1 MHTSVTI
8 DLNPVAKDVGL
19 SLHQVETVIALLD
32 DGNTIPFI
40 TRYRKDQTGGV
51 DEERI
56 RQIQKQT
63 DQLRSLT
70 DRKQKILRSIESQGK
85 LTTELEDK
93 IRSASSTKRLEDLYF
108 PYRVKKQTLATK
120 ARERGLEPLAEEIM
134 SGVAPAAD
142 LESRWQAFTDTEKGL
157 PTTTE
162 VMDGVRHLIAERFG
176 EQLEL
181 RSTLRRIIWS
191 RGMLASVRI
200 DHSPSADAGS
210 AAEISRTA
218 DEPVPDV
225 SNQLLNTTS
234 VNKRADGQVDETESV
249 KESSDLSSEDTS
261 ANDVPLK
268 QPDQAPPNGSNAE
281 SATGE
286 DLEQHQ
292 TEPVTVSRPAADGRR
307 ESSKRQTK
315 KDKKRLKLESAF
327 KDFFD
332 YRESLQR
339 IPPHRVLALNRGD
352 RAGLLR
358 VKLDIDTEI
367 LQAEANKRTI
377 AADHPY
383 VAFLQTCVRHALVRL
398 IIPSLEREVRR
409 ELTDRAETH
418 AIQVFA
424 RNLRNLL
431 LQPPVVGR
439 RVLAIDPGFRSGCKL
454 AGIDEFGSILGH
466 ELIYIVGKSER
477 KKESREKL
485 ASTIVQYD
493 ASIVAI
499 GNGSA
504 CRETEALVADV
515 IAVELAE
522 RNVEYTIVNEAG
534 ASVYSTSPLG
544 REEMQDL
551 DATQRSA
558 VSIGRRLLDP
568 LSELVKITPANIGV
582 GLYQHD
588 VKAKHLRSS
597 LDAVVESCVNAVGV
611 DVNSASPALLSYVSG
626 LNKLTARRIY
636 DYRREHGPFQ
646 NREEFKQVPGIGG
659 AAYVQAA
666 GFLKITGGDNPFDAT
681 WIHPESYHV
690 AERVLAHLGSS
701 IEEMARRVQGP
712 TALKSLAEESGEVRT
727 ESVQQPTTDDMLG
740 QSNAEEVSTLPIAGE
755 PELPTENVHVVK
767 PSVPALPSDAS
778 PTEAGNEEI
787 PERVVEANS
796 QADPNVLDRELV
808 QDESV
813 ESASVAVNRALV
825 NQAVETTDQ
834 VADSQDSGDLS
845 ADDFVGLSLPK
856 MVQELGIGELTLHD
870 ILNSLTRPRRDPRED
885 LPPPIFRRGIIKLD
899 DLKPGMELAG
909 TVLNVVDF
917 GAFVDIGLHDSGLIH
932 VSRLANQYISDPHE
946 VVSVGDV
953 VKVWVVEVDKQRR
966 RVSLTAIQ
974 PGTERPAPTKK
985 QGRPENDKR
994 QARPSHKPKSAKKGK
1009 NFNKRPRER
1018 KPSKPTVPI
1027 TKAME
1032 EGLEP
1037 MRTFGDLKQFY
1048 EKKTEPNQD
1057 SSGGQGQ

>member
-1 MHTSVTI
+1 
-8 DLNPVAKDVGL
+8 
-19 SLHQVETVIALLD
+19 
-32 DGNTIPFI
+32 
-40 TRYRKDQTGGV
+40 
-51 DEERI
+51 
-56 RQIQKQT
+56 
-63 DQLRSLT
+63 
-70 DRKQKILRSIESQGK
+70 
-85 LTTELEDK
+85 
-93 IRSASSTKRLEDLYF
+93 
-108 PYRVKKQTLATK
+108 
-120 ARERGLEPLAEEIM
+120 
-134 SGVAPAAD
+134 
-142 LESRWQAFTDTEKGL
+142 
-157 PTTTE
+157 
-162 VMDGVRHLIAERFG
+162 
-176 EQLEL
+176 
-181 RSTLRRIIWS
+181 
-191 RGMLASVRI
+191 MLASVRI

-210 AAEISRTA
+210 AAEVPRTA
-218 DEPVPDV
+218 EVAVPDV

-234 VNKRADGQVDETESV
+234 GKTGADGQVDETGSV
-249 KESSDLSSEDTS
+249 KESSDISSVDTS

-268 QPDQAPPNGSNAE
+268 QPDQTPPNGSDAE

-286 DLEQHQ
+286 DPEQHQ
-292 TEPVTVSRPAADGRR
+292 TESVTISSQAADRRR

-377 AADHPY
+377 AADHPH
-383 VAFLQTCVRHALVRL
+383 VAYLQTCVRHALVRL

-493 ASIVAI
+493 SSIVAI

-544 REEMQDL
+544 REEMRDL

-636 DYRREHGPFQ
+636 DYRREHGPFK

-666 GFLKITGGDNPFDAT
+666 GFLKITGGDNPLDAT

-712 TALKSLAEESGEVRT
+712 TALKSLAEDSSEART
-727 ESVQQPTTDDMLG
+727 ESIQQPTTDDMAD
-740 QSNAEEVSTLPIAGE
+740 QRNAEEVSTLPIAGE
-755 PELPTENVHVVK
+755 AELPTENIHVVK
-767 PSVPALPSDAS
+767 PSAPDLPSDAS
-778 PTEAGNEEI
+778 PTEAGSEEI
-787 PERVVEANS
+787 PERVVEANA
-796 QADPNVLDRELV
+796 QADANVLDRELV
-808 QDESV
+808 QDEST
-813 ESASVAVNRALV
+813 ESTPVVVNRDVAT
-825 NQAVETTDQ
+825 QAVETTDQ
-834 VADSQDSGDLS
+834 VADSQESGDLI
-845 ADDFVGLSLPK
+845 AGEFAGLSLPQL
-856 MVQELGIGELTLHD
+856 VQELGIGELTLHD

-974 PGTERPAPTKK
+974 PGTERPASTKK
-985 QGRPENDKR
+985 QGRPENEKR
-994 QARPSHKPKSAKKGK
+994 QARPSHKPKSVKKGK

-1018 KPSKPTVPI
+1018 KPSKPSVPI

-1032 EGLEP
+1032 EGREP

-1048 EKKTEPNQD
+1048 DKTTEPNQD
-1057 SSGGQGQ
+1057 SSGGQG